1 MTNGDEPPPG
11 DRPRW
16 SFTWLLRFQRTGR
29 NRPAPPPDGGRGGLI
44 THWVFWV
51 LLAIIGLEAIALV
64 WLDVLPLN

>member
-1 MTNGDEPPPG
+1 
-11 DRPRW
+11 
-16 SFTWLLRFQRTGR
+16 
-29 NRPAPPPDGGRGGLI
+29 LI